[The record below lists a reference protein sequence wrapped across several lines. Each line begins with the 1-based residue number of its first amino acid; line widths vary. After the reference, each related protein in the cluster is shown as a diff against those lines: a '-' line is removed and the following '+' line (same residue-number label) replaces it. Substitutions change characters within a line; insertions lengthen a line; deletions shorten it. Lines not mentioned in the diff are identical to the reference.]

1 MKKMIVGR
9 ISELILAI
17 ICLMLTFSLVIISF
31 LVKIDIVSKIAL
43 IVFASIPVIVLIVQL
58 QKNRELGTYVQI
70 SPKGIQ
76 LKRFGKV
83 MQEYAIEE
91 VKCGYSVWFYA
102 QSALYPCLMI
112 TSKEIQARVE
122 IMGYMKNY
130 DYFIIVL
137 TKKRLAYLS
146 KWYNQK
152 IVLLDD
158 SLMELNY
165 DGKERVE
172 NFYQLIYLYNKS
184 QKDNK

>member
-1 MKKMIVGR
+1 
-9 ISELILAI
+9 
-17 ICLMLTFSLVIISF
+17 
-31 LVKIDIVSKIAL
+31 
-43 IVFASIPVIVLIVQL
+43 
-58 QKNRELGTYVQI
+58 
-70 SPKGIQ
+70 
-76 LKRFGKV
+76 
-83 MQEYAIEE
+83 
-91 VKCGYSVWFYA
+91 
-102 QSALYPCLMI
+102 
-112 TSKEIQARVE
+112 
-122 IMGYMKNY
+122 MGYMKNY